1 VIITGTL
8 LNCGAIIIGSI
19 LGILLGSRLPEK
31 IKQSVILALG
41 MFTVLFAIQLFLKTE
56 NAIIPLLSILG
67 GVLIGEW
74 LNIEGALEGLSTR
87 LEKRL
92 LPNWKSDG
100 KPEGSFVRGF
110 LSTSLIYCSGP
121 MAILGAIQN
130 GLTGEVSTLAV
141 KSVLDGFGS
150 LAFASSLGPG
160 VAFSS
165 LPVFAY
171 QGLISLF
178 AAQVQ
183 GFLTTSMINELTAVG
198 GIILAS
204 IGVSSFLEIK
214 PIRTANFLPALVLA
228 PIITWLFTFLGK

>member
-1 VIITGTL
+1 LITGTL
-8 LNCGAIIIGSI
+8 LNCGAIIVGSV
-19 LGILLGSRLPEK
+19 LGILLGSRLPKK

-74 LNIEGALEGLSTR
+74 LNFESALESISAR

-92 LPNWKSDG
+92 LPNRMVDG
-100 KPEGSFVRGF
+100 NPDGSFVRGF

-130 GLTGEVSTLAV
+130 GLSGEVSTLAV
-141 KSVLDGFGS
+141 KSVLDGFAS
-150 LAFASSLGPG
+150 LAFASSLGIG

-165 LPVFAY
+165 LPVFLY

-178 AAQVQ
+178 ASQVQ
-183 GFLTTSMINELTAVG
+183 SILTTSMINELTSVG

-214 PIRTANFLPALVLA
+214 SIRTANFLPALVLA
-228 PIITWLFTFLGK
+228 PIITWLFTFAGK